1 MTPEQPRN
9 VIDEALSQIA
19 PDAATGA
26 TGATRAALFRYSCLH
41 SHSSGVHVLAALEP
55 RLDHQQVEE
64 TWGSGATLSRLPCRL
79 FLTLSQ

>member
-41 SHSSGVHVLAALEP
+41 SHSSSVHVLADLEL
-55 RLDHQQVEE
+55 RLDLQQVEE
-64 TWGSGATLSRLPCRL
+64 REEVSRRYRGCRAGC
-79 FLTLSQ
+79 S